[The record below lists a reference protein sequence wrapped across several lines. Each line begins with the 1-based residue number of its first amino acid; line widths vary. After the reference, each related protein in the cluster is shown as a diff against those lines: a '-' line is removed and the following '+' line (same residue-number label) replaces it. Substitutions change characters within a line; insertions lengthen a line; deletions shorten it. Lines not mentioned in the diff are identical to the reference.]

1 MTHID
6 ESVLAPI
13 RARYGEPH
21 LLRWEGEVTDPE
33 LALITYSPGRR
44 HDVTLFVMNGNRLA
58 LIRKPHFEPGI
69 WRTPGGGVKVGE
81 DFVEGIVREG
91 FEELGAAISLE
102 RYLVRAEAVFR
113 FADEAVPWVTH
124 VFSASTGADVLAP
137 QDTAE
142 IAEARWGSA
151 AELAG
156 PIRERLLATGR
167 ALWRY
172 RVALHDAA
180 LEALNAA

>member
-1 MTHID
+1 MTHVD
-6 ESVLAPI
+6 ETVLAPI
-13 RARYGEPH
+13 RERFGEPA

-44 HDVTLFVMNGNRLA
+44 HDVTLFVTHGERLA
-58 LIRKPHFEPGI
+58 LIRKPHFELGI
-69 WRTPGGGVKVGE
+69 WRTPGGGVKVDE
-81 DFVEGIVREG
+81 DFVGGIEREAL
-91 FEELGAAISLE
+91 EELGVPITLR

-113 FADEAVPWVTH
+113 FADEAVAWTTH
-124 VFSASTGADVLAP
+124 VFSATTDADELAP

-142 IAEARWGSA
+142 IAEARWGTA

-156 PIRERLLATGR
+156 PVRDRLLATGR

-172 RVALHDAA
+172 RVALHDASLDA
-180 LEALNAA
+180 LGLP